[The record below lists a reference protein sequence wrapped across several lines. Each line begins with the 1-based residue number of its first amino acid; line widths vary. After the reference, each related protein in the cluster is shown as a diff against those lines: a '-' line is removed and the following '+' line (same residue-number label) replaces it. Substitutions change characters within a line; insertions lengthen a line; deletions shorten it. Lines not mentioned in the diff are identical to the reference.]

1 MLGSLALFTVTMVL
15 NRVIQHS
22 YNISAAEMFM
32 YSSMVQ
38 VAISEIVRNKVYS
51 ESLEPLLEDKR
62 ACKLVVVR

>member
-1 MLGSLALFTVTMVL
+1 
-15 NRVIQHS
+15 
-22 YNISAAEMFM
+22 MFM

-38 VAISEIVRNKVYS
+38 VAISELIRNKVYG